1 MISPK
6 SSAAAAPA
14 VVLPSL
20 SAAATV
26 ITAEAESTEPK
37 QYQTTTTEQSQILT
51 SINTTLTSLKSSHIQ
66 KYSNQGQQKCTFHL
80 QCMDATV
87 DSIKSQLQSVTESV
101 EDDLLDGQLYKFRF
115 SRQHHLEEEDDST
128 SSEEEQ
134 DVSFDD
140 DDILDAEAYNKV
152 RELRRRTREVAGRVI
167 SVREEA
173 LEGALGVAGKSLE
186 ELLRVHGFCDQQ
198 PTEDEGENEDA
209 AENTRISEV
218 PLNSALKNLTSTLQN
233 VDSGLYR
240 KLESIKETIGTID
253 SAVDKCQR
261 VARGEENVLSQ
272 TEQALIAA
280 SNVRERVV
288 VEEEEVGEETMND
301 VDRNL
306 ARLLAGL

>member
-1 MISPK
+1 
-6 SSAAAAPA
+6 
-14 VVLPSL
+14 
-20 SAAATV
+20 
-26 ITAEAESTEPK
+26 
-37 QYQTTTTEQSQILT
+37 
-51 SINTTLTSLKSSHIQ
+51 
-66 KYSNQGQQKCTFHL
+66 
-80 QCMDATV
+80 MDATV

-198 PTEDEGENEDA
+198 PKEDEGGNEDA
-209 AENTRISEV
+209 AENSRISEV